1 MKRYSE
7 AMIAKP
13 HILCLALLELT
24 CALAAETPAEA
35 ARQYITAHKAKLTQ
49 EFSEFLSIPNV
60 AADPANL
67 KRNADLLVEMLK
79 KRNVESR
86 LLSIPGAPPV
96 VYGQITVPG
105 ARHTIVFYAQL
116 RRPSQGEYSRDRRF
130 QYGGYWFAFVDPW
143 PSNWLY
149 TQDVFVVEI
158 TCATRCIQAST
169 LHSASHLSSIGCGD
183 EAHSTDG
190 YWRGSIA
197 WARAIRFGL

>member
-7 AMIAKP
+7 AMIVK
-13 HILCLALLELT
+13 LCGIFLALLGLT

-35 ARQYITAHKAKLTQ
+35 ARQYTTAHQAKLTQ

-79 KRNVESR
+79 RRGVESR

-105 ARHTIVFYAQL
+105 AQHTIVFYAHYD
-116 RRPSQGEYSRDRRF
+116 GRDE
-130 QYGGYWFAFVDPW
+130 WAFRD
-143 PSNWLY
+143 
-149 TQDVFVVEI
+149 
-158 TCATRCIQAST
+158 
-169 LHSASHLSSIGCGD
+169 
-183 EAHSTDG
+183 
-190 YWRGSIA
+190 
-197 WARAIRFGL
+197 

>member
-1 MKRYSE
+1 MLIGRL
-7 AMIAKP
+7 
-13 HILCLALLELT
+13 HIILWSVLVGLT
-24 CALAAETPAEA
+24 CALAAETPAGA
-35 ARQYITAHKAKLTQ
+35 ARQFTTAHQTSLTQ

-67 KRNADLLVEMLK
+67 KRNADLLVGALK
-79 KRNVESR
+79 KRGVESR

-105 ARHTIVFYAQL
+105 ARHTIVFYAHYDGQAKANTAGIVAFNTEVIGL
-116 RRPSQGEYSRDRRF
+116 RSWTRGPATGSIRKMSLSSRLT
-130 QYGGYWFAFVDPW
+130 AC
-143 PSNWLY
+143 
-149 TQDVFVVEI
+149 I

-169 LHSASHLSSIGCGD
+169 LHSASHLSSIGCGE

-197 WARAIRFGL
+197 WARAIRFWL